1 MEIVNEIEILKK
13 KLADLESQKKS
24 NDEYNNRTDVNLNL
38 QILQNAVNTR
48 TEQVKRN
55 DYSKACIV
63 AKFIDRDMIEP
74 LQSIHNILQTLND
87 RIEKLENQGTT
98 TNNLMFN

>member
-38 QILQNAVNTR
+38 QIL
-48 TEQVKRN
+48 
-55 DYSKACIV
+55 
-63 AKFIDRDMIEP
+63 
-74 LQSIHNILQTLND
+74 
-87 RIEKLENQGTT
+87 
-98 TNNLMFN
+98 